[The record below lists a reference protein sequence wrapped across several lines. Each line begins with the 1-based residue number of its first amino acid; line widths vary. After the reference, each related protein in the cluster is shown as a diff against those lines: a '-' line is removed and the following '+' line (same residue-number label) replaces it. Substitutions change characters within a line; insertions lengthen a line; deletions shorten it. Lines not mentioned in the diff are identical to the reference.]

1 MKTKEYEKVMQDFNQ
16 NRRGQNLRKY
26 CSDEGYQNSLLY
38 SQRQKCIFMM
48 NKTDDPDFV
57 ASWQKVEEAL
67 NCLDE
72 NQVERLFSMQHT
84 SLADFHQAL
93 TKELERKA
101 AALESA
107 VAFLKEENKAIMQE
121 TLKIKSET
129 KKLREERERMNEE
142 LLQKKHELDLLK
154 ATSYPHE
161 RWG

>member
-1 MKTKEYEKVMQDFNQ
+1 MFGILPLQRKALPHYVFTFASKFLYARIMETKEYY
-16 NRRGQNLRKY
+16 LKY
-26 CSDEGYQNSLLY
+26 
-38 SQRQKCIFMM
+38 IFMM
-48 NKTDDPDFV
+48 NITDDPDFV

-67 NCLDE
+67 KRLDQ
-72 NQVERLFSMQHT
+72 NQVERLFAEQHAT
-84 SLADFHQAL
+84 LKDFHQAL

-101 AALESA
+101 AVLESA

-161 RWG
+161 RWE

>member
-1 MKTKEYEKVMQDFNQ
+1 MFGILPLQRKALPHYVFTFASKFLYARIMETKEYYLE
-16 NRRGQNLRKY
+16 Y
-26 CSDEGYQNSLLY
+26 
-38 SQRQKCIFMM
+38 IFMM
-48 NKTDDPDFV
+48 NITDDPDFV

-67 NCLDE
+67 KRLDQ
-72 NQVERLFSMQHT
+72 NQVERLFAEQHAT
-84 SLADFHQAL
+84 LKDFHQAL

-101 AALESA
+101 AVLESA

-161 RWG
+161 RWE